1 MNISGKLV
9 MFYYVISDGCVQTA
23 FCVNMIIPEIGN
35 CATFPNSS
43 SCTCHYLIMRINCF
57 NTPGSQIFA
66 KVKIYRENLK
76 NRIEYLLI
84 IYTYIHD
91 LPDLRLLL
99 CLVDLETR
107 DMSVI
112 RDLGRPCFVDNLGR
126 VLGVLMS

>member
-43 SCTCHYLIMRINCF
+43 SCTSHYFIMRINCF

-66 KVKIYRENLK
+66 KVKIYRENLR
-76 NRIEYLLI
+76 NLI
-84 IYTYIHD
+84 YI
-91 LPDLRLLL
+91 
-99 CLVDLETR
+99 V
-107 DMSVI
+107 
-112 RDLGRPCFVDNLGR
+112 FY
-126 VLGVLMS
+126 